1 MDYFAAHGCV
11 CADHSFG
18 KVEYLPCTE
27 EEAAAIFHR
36 LLAGGGTDNV
46 GLEKLKGNLVL
57 FLGREYARRGW
68 VQQYHIGA
76 LRNNSGRSFKEL
88 GPDAGF
94 DAMNDLPFAEKL
106 AALLD
111 ALDRENSLPKTVL
124 YCLNPKDNE
133 TLAALINCFPKW
145 RSFPALSAC
154 LPIRAVFSLIR
165 GMNISAGYYAIVS
178 AA

>member
-1 MDYFAAHGCV
+1 M
-11 CADHSFG
+11 
-18 KVEYLPCTE
+18 
-27 EEAAAIFHR
+27 
-36 LLAGGGTDNV
+36 
-46 GLEKLKGNLVL
+46 L

-133 TLAALINCFPKW
+133 TLAALINCFQRGAGQNAVRFGLVVQ
-145 RSFPALSAC
+145 RSKRRHRAADGNAFPNGARFPLYRHAY
-154 LPIRAVFSLIR
+154 RFAQFSLL
-165 GMNISAGYYAIVS
+165 YA
-178 AA
+178 A